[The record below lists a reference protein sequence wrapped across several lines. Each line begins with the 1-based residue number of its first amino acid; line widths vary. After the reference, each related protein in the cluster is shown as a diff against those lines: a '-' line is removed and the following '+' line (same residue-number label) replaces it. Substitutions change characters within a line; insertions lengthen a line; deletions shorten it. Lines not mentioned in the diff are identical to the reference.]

1 MDVNKIIGQNIKK
14 YRTAYNMTLKE
25 MSDKLHKSIST
36 ISKYE
41 KGEISLDMTTFL
53 ETAKILRIS
62 PSAFLS
68 GTSVP
73 SNEHFETDHN
83 AEVIYM
89 YTYSGSE
96 KEIVRSLI
104 EQYPPV
110 SPDAPYRVH
119 LYNDVRDFKNPGSC
133 SGFYTGDYSEN
144 GFLGTYILHNQI
156 SSTEHVMI
164 SCVKNLV
171 NSNQQLGL
179 VSGLSNYTML
189 PVVFKTVLS
198 RSELTDRKHLMD
210 LLTFSREDFRE
221 LKQSHCLVVRNV
233 R

>member
-62 PSAFLS
+62 PSALLS

-73 SNEHFETDHN
+73 SNEHSETDHN

-96 KEIVRSLI
+96 GYCP
-104 EQYPPV
+104 Q
-110 SPDAPYRVH
+110 PY
-119 LYNDVRDFKNPGSC
+119 
-133 SGFYTGDYSEN
+133 
-144 GFLGTYILHNQI
+144 
-156 SSTEHVMI
+156 
-164 SCVKNLV
+164 
-171 NSNQQLGL
+171 
-179 VSGLSNYTML
+179 
-189 PVVFKTVLS
+189 
-198 RSELTDRKHLMD
+198 
-210 LLTFSREDFRE
+210 
-221 LKQSHCLVVRNV
+221 
-233 R
+233 